1 MLRSRPALAFVLL
14 SFAVALPLT
23 AAAQEADPDR
33 CRAKKADAA
42 ARYFSAAYKCIVTA
56 EKKLE
61 DPTPCLDK
69 AEAKLASTIDRLDT
83 ARKACAATIDAATLA
98 AQIDANVEGVLR
110 GVAKRVFRT
119 STIGGA
125 VFGGLAGADA
135 QCQQLADAAALGGR
149 FIAMLS
155 DSTTDMRDRIGP
167 APGGFVRIDDV
178 QVATG
183 RLDLFDGDLLAAIQV
198 DENGTTPGAAEVWTG
213 STPSGQRDATGAC
226 SDWSS
231 TSGITSVGG
240 VNQIDSDWI
249 SVYLQFCD
257 RTNVALYCVEQ

>member
-1 MLRSRPALAFVLL
+1 MHPFALSLALL
-14 SFAVALPLT
+14 AFAVALPP
-23 AAAQEADPDR
+23 AASAQEADPDR
-33 CRAKKADAA
+33 CRAKKADAG
-42 ARYFSAAYKCIVTA
+42 ARYFSDAYKCIVAA
-56 EKKLE
+56 ETKLA

-69 AEAKLASTIDRLDT
+69 AKAKLANKIDRLDN
-83 ARKACAATIDAATLA
+83 ARKACAATIDAASFA
-98 AQIDANVEGVLR
+98 AQIDANVYGVLR

-135 QCQQLADAAALGGR
+135 QCQQLADAAALGGT

-155 DSTTDMRDRIGP
+155 DSTTNMRDRIGP

-183 RLDLFDGDLLAAIQV
+183 RLDLFDGSLLAAIQV
-198 DENGTTPGAAEVWTG
+198 DETGATPGNAEVWTG
-213 STPSGQRDATGAC
+213 STPNGQHDTSGAC
-226 SDWSS
+226 SDWTS
-231 TSGITSVGG
+231 TSGITPVGG
-240 VNQIDSDWI
+240 VNQVDSDWI